1 MKASFLTLLLGF
13 VGVCA
18 FGVAY
23 AQESEHFSH
32 FDASVGGGFTEPV
45 GRAGNNVNTGWNI
58 DVRGGYRAT
67 RYVALDLDFNYN
79 RWNLNNAAL
88 ALVGEPGGFTSLWS
102 VHVVPVF

>member
-23 AQESEHFSH
+23 AQESEPFSH
-32 FDASVGGGFTEPV
+32 FDASVGGGFTEPA

-58 DVRGGYRAT
+58 DVLGGYRAT
-67 RYVALDLDFNYN
+67 WNFALDLDFKYN
-79 RWNLNNAAL
+79 RWYLKYAAL
-88 ALVGEPGGFTSLWS
+88 VRLVQPGGSTHIRTAIMS
-102 VHVVPVF
+102 